1 MLEAR
6 KNFKSLNS
14 VLDKELTVEQLLK
27 RKNSIARRRGILS
40 EKADEERFKKELND
54 FAVCIPEMDFMP
66 SFRVFINL
74 MQKGLEPDKI
84 NDRVKLLELDKLGK
98 EASKLT

>member
-6 KNFKSLNS
+6 KNVKSLNS

-40 EKADEERFKKELND
+40 EKADEEKFKKELND
-54 FAVCIPEMDFMP
+54 FAVCIP
-66 SFRVFINL
+66 
-74 MQKGLEPDKI
+74 
-84 NDRVKLLELDKLGK
+84 
-98 EASKLT
+98 